1 MKSKIVYDAS
11 ENTNDEEKTVIQES
25 GLSEKDIAKFKRKMN
40 RLLEYLSGLVKKA
53 NHSEETYQMIQEGL
67 MDVMEWF
74 IPIRQRIKDNARRVT
89 VYLNEENCDYLE
101 KKKEKKGTSYSDTV
115 NAALVNYRNSK
126 VQKKAEELV
135 KPTEDK
141 LSQLLYNQ
149 VYIMQA
155 LGAIYRTGNYGSY
168 LINNGI
174 PIVSINGN
182 DVVKP
187 NQKLKDLARIKAM
200 RNFTKLESEHVFL
213 EDFLEENQEY
223 DEADEEK
230 EDKKNN
236 DSGFHF
242 WQ

>member
-1 MKSKIVYDAS
+1 M
-11 ENTNDEEKTVIQES
+11 
-25 GLSEKDIAKFKRKMN
+25 
-40 RLLEYLSGLVKKA
+40 
-53 NHSEETYQMIQEGL
+53 
-67 MDVMEWF
+67 
-74 IPIRQRIKDNARRVT
+74 KDNARRVT

-115 NAALVNYRNSK
+115 NAAIENYRNSK

-200 RNFTKLESEHVFL
+200 RNFTKLESEHVFV
-213 EDFLEENQEY
+213 EDFLDDGNNYNNEYTVGGPYDTDGGALFDDGGEQNRQDKNRKENTI
-223 DEADEEK
+223 
-230 EDKKNN
+230 
-236 DSGFHF
+236 HF
-242 WQ
+242 W

>member
-1 MKSKIVYDAS
+1 M
-11 ENTNDEEKTVIQES
+11 
-25 GLSEKDIAKFKRKMN
+25 
-40 RLLEYLSGLVKKA
+40 
-53 NHSEETYQMIQEGL
+53 
-67 MDVMEWF
+67 
-74 IPIRQRIKDNARRVT
+74 
-89 VYLNEENCDYLE
+89 
-101 KKKEKKGTSYSDTV
+101 

-187 NQKLKDLARIKAM
+187 NQQLKDLARKKAM
-200 RNFTKLESEHVFL
+200 RNFAKLESEHVFV
-213 EDFLEENQEY
+213 EDFLDDENS
-223 DEADEEK
+223 DVP
-230 EDKKNN
+230 EDFYPVKKNN
-236 DSGFHF
+236 NGFYF
-242 WQ
+242 N

>member
-1 MKSKIVYDAS
+1 MKDTTK
-11 ENTNDEEKTVIQES
+11 
-25 GLSEKDIAKFKRKMN
+25 
-40 RLLEYLSGLVKKA
+40 
-53 NHSEETYQMIQEGL
+53 
-67 MDVMEWF
+67 
-74 IPIRQRIKDNARRVT
+74 RVT

-101 KKKEKKGTSYSDTV
+101 EKKEKKGTSYSDTV

-149 VYIMQA
+149 VYMMQA
-155 LGAIYRTGNYGSY
+155 LGALYRTGNYATY
-168 LINNGI
+168 LINSGI
-174 PIVSINGN
+174 PIRMIKGV
-182 DVVKP
+182 DVLKP
-187 NQKLKDLARIKAM
+187 NKSIKDLARKKAL
-200 RNFTKLESEHVFL
+200 RNYTKLESEHVFL
-213 EDFLEENQEY
+213 EDFLEENQKY

-242 WQ
+242 W

>member
-1 MKSKIVYDAS
+1 M
-11 ENTNDEEKTVIQES
+11 
-25 GLSEKDIAKFKRKMN
+25 
-40 RLLEYLSGLVKKA
+40 
-53 NHSEETYQMIQEGL
+53 
-67 MDVMEWF
+67 
-74 IPIRQRIKDNARRVT
+74 
-89 VYLNEENCDYLE
+89 
-101 KKKEKKGTSYSDTV
+101 

-141 LSQLLYNQ
+141 LSLLLYNQ

-200 RNFTKLESEHVFL
+200 RNFTKLESEHVFV
-213 EDFLEENQEY
+213 EDFLDDGKVTGGATTLGVTQDAFCVVGVNFDANY
-223 DEADEEK
+223 RNTDIMTDEVLAAGHKAADDLKSGKVVLPYVMEDDYK
-230 EDKKNN
+230 E
-236 DSGFHF
+236 
-242 WQ
+242 